1 MKKAVNLEE
10 IHKDVE
16 RSAQEQ
22 SFKMPFIGVHK
33 TELDTPA
40 LLIDLDKMEAN
51 IRTMADYFTT
61 VNAELRPH
69 VKTHK
74 TPIIAH
80 KQIAAG
86 AIGVTCAKL
95 GEAEAVIHAGIR
107 DVLIANQ
114 IVGAQK
120 IARLINLAKHSEIM
134 VAVDNAQNVQA
145 ISEAAAAKDAN
156 ARMLVEVNVGMNRCG
171 VEPGEPALE
180 LAELIRKS
188 PNVDFAGLMG
198 YEGHTV
204 TKRDK
209 AERNAAARDAMQI
222 LVDAKHYLEQRGVAV
237 PIMSGG
243 GTGTFNITGSIPE
256 MTEVQAGSYV
266 LMDATYGNV
275 QGIGDHFQRA
285 LSVLATVVSR
295 PTPDRIIVDTGLK
308 VLAKEFGIPQPV
320 GVTGVEMTGLSEEHG
335 KMQVSDESVSLSPG
349 DKLEILPTHCCTTV
363 NLHDRYYGIRNGI
376 VESVWEIAARG
387 KAQ

>member
-1 MKKAVNLEE
+1 M
-10 IHKDVE
+10 
-16 RSAQEQ
+16 AQ
-22 SFKMPFIGVHK
+22 SSDPFIGMHK
-33 TELDTPA
+33 TELDTPT

-51 IRTMADYFTT
+51 IAAMAAYFST
-61 VNAELRPH
+61 VNAMLRPH

-95 GEAEAVIHAGIR
+95 GEAEAVIHTGIR

-114 IVGAQK
+114 VIGTQK

-134 VAVDNAQNVQA
+134 VAVDNSQNVQD
-145 ISEAAAAKDAN
+145 ISEAASAKGVN
-156 ARMLVEVNVGMNRCG
+156 VRILVEVNIGMDRCG
-171 VEPGEPALE
+171 VEPGKPTLQ
-180 LAELIRKS
+180 LVNQIRRS
-188 PNVDFAGLMG
+188 PNLIFEGLMG

-204 TKRDK
+204 AKPNRVERDT
-209 AERNAAARDAMQI
+209 ATREAMQR
-222 LVDAKHYLEQRGVAV
+222 LLNAKRYIEKHGGEV

-266 LMDATYGNV
+266 LMDSTYRNV
-275 QGIGDHFQRA
+275 EGVGEQFDCA
-285 LSVLATVVSR
+285 LSVLATVVSH
-295 PTPDRIIVDTGLK
+295 PASDRIIVDTGMK
-308 VLAKEFGIPQPV
+308 VITKEFGLPQPV
-320 GVTGVEMTGLSEEHG
+320 GVSGVEMIGLSEEHG
-335 KMQVSDESVSLSPG
+335 NMRVSEPNVPLKPG

-376 VESVWEIAARG
+376 VETVWDITARG

>member
-1 MKKAVNLEE
+1 MNTSE
-10 IHKDVE
+10 
-16 RSAQEQ
+16 
-22 SFKMPFIGVHK
+22 PFIGRHK

-51 IRTMADYFTT
+51 IEAMANYFST

-86 AIGVTCAKL
+86 AIGATCAKL

-134 VAVDNAQNVQA
+134 VAADNLENVQA
-145 ISEAAAAKDAN
+145 ISEAAAAKDATV
-156 ARMLVEVNVGMNRCG
+156 RMLVEVNIGMNRCG
-171 VEPGEPALE
+171 VEPGKPALE
-180 LAELIRKS
+180 LAEQIRRS
-188 PNVDFAGLMG
+188 PNLVFEGLMG

-204 TKRDK
+204 AKPKRS
-209 AERNAAARDAMQI
+209 ERDAAAREAMQR
-222 LVDAKHYLEQRGVAV
+222 LVDTKYYLEKHGVEVA
-237 PIMSGG
+237 IMSGG
-243 GTGTFNITGSIPE
+243 GTGTFDITGSIPE
-256 MTEVQAGSYV
+256 MTEIQAGSYV
-266 LMDATYGNV
+266 LMDSTYRNV
-275 QGIGDHFQRA
+275 EGVGENFKCA

-295 PTPDRIIVDTGLK
+295 PHPNRMIVDTGLK
-308 VLAKEFGIPQPV
+308 VLAKEFGVPQPV
-320 GVTGVEMTGLSEEHG
+320 GLTGVEMSGLSEEHG
-335 KMQVSDESVSLSPG
+335 TLKTVGQGPDESIALKPG

-376 VESVWEIAARG
+376 VESAWDIAARG

>member
-1 MKKAVNLEE
+1 MQFN
-10 IHKDVE
+10 DT
-16 RSAQEQ
+16 
-22 SFKMPFIGVHK
+22 FIGRYK

-51 IRTMADYFTT
+51 IEKMANYFTN
-61 VNAELRPH
+61 VNAVLRPH

-86 AIGVTCAKL
+86 ETIGVTCAKL

-114 IVGAQK
+114 IVSTHK
-120 IARLINLAKHSEIM
+120 IARLINLARHSEIM
-134 VAVDNAQNVQA
+134 VAVDNSQNVQA
-145 ISEAAAAKDAN
+145 ISDAASAKGVN
-156 ARMLVEVNVGMNRCG
+156 IRMLVEVNIGMNRCG
-171 VEPGEPALE
+171 VDPGQPTLT
-180 LAELIRKS
+180 LARQICQS
-188 PNVDFAGLMG
+188 PNLIFEGLMG

-204 TKRDK
+204 AKPNRI
-209 AERNAAARDAMQI
+209 ERETTTREAMQRLI
-222 LVDAKHYLEQRGVAV
+222 DTKHYLEKHDVAV
-237 PIMSGG
+237 SIMSGG
-243 GTGTFNITGSIPE
+243 GTGTFNITGSLPE

-266 LMDATYGNV
+266 FMDSTYRNV
-275 QGIGDHFQRA
+275 EGVGEQFACA

-295 PTPDRIIVDTGLK
+295 PERNRLIVDTGMK
-308 VLAKEFGIPQPV
+308 VLAKEFGIPQPI
-320 GVTGVEMTGLSEEHG
+320 GIAGLEMTGLSEEHG
-335 KMQVSDESVSLSPG
+335 TILVIDTNVPFTPG

-376 VESVWEIAARG
+376 VESVWNITARG
-387 KAQ
+387 QSQ

>member
-1 MKKAVNLEE
+1 MKTNE
-10 IHKDVE
+10 
-16 RSAQEQ
+16 
-22 SFKMPFIGVHK
+22 PFIGMHK

-51 IRTMADYFTT
+51 IQTMANYFRT
-61 VNAELRPH
+61 VNADLRPH

-114 IVGAQK
+114 VVGAQK

-134 VAVDNAQNVQA
+134 VAVDNAENVQA
-145 ISEAAAAKDAN
+145 ISEAAAAKGATG
-156 ARMLVEVNVGMNRCG
+156 RMLIEVNIGMDRCG
-171 VEPGEPALE
+171 VEPGKPTLA
-180 LAELIRKS
+180 LAEQIHQH
-188 PNVDFAGLMG
+188 PNVVFEGLMG

-204 TKRDK
+204 AKPNH
-209 AERNAAARDAMQI
+209 AERNTAAREAMQR
-222 LVDAKHYLEQRGVAV
+222 LVDTKHYLEKHNVEV

-243 GTGTFNITGSIPE
+243 GTGTCNITGSISE

-266 LMDATYGNV
+266 LMDSTYRNV
-275 QGIGDHFQRA
+275 EGIGDHFDCA

-295 PTPDRIIVDTGLK
+295 PSPNRVIVDTGLK

-320 GVTGVEMTGLSEEHG
+320 GVNGIEMTGLSEEHG
-335 KMQVSDESVSLSPG
+335 KMQVSDENVSLKPG

-363 NLHDRYYGIRNGI
+363 NLHDRYYGIRSGI
-376 VESVWEIAARG
+376 VESVWDITARG

>member
-1 MKKAVNLEE
+1 MNHSSE
-10 IHKDVE
+10 
-16 RSAQEQ
+16 
-22 SFKMPFIGVHK
+22 PFIGMHK

-40 LLIDLDKMEAN
+40 LLIDLAKMEAN
-51 IRTMADYFTT
+51 IETMANYFST
-61 VNAELRPH
+61 VNADLRPH

-134 VAVDNAQNVQA
+134 VAVDNPQNIQA
-145 ISEAAAAKDAN
+145 ISEAAAAKGATI
-156 ARMLVEVNVGMNRCG
+156 RMLIEVNIGMDRCG
-171 VEPGEPALE
+171 VESGKPTLE
-180 LAELIRKS
+180 LAEQIRRS
-188 PNVDFAGLMG
+188 PNLVFEGLMG

-204 TKRDK
+204 AKPNR
-209 AERNAAARDAMQI
+209 AERDTAAREAMQR
-222 LVDAKHYLEQRGVAV
+222 LLDAKYYLEKQGIEV

-266 LMDATYGNV
+266 LMDSTYRNV
-275 QGIGDHFQRA
+275 EGIGEEFACA

-295 PTPDRIIVDTGLK
+295 PNPDRIIVDTGLK

-335 KMQVSDESVSLSPG
+335 KMQVSDENVALKPG
-349 DKLEILPTHCCTTV
+349 DKLQILPTHCCTTV

-376 VESVWEIAARG
+376 VESVWDITARG
-387 KAQ
+387 KSQ

>member
-1 MKKAVNLEE
+1 MNHSRE
-10 IHKDVE
+10 
-16 RSAQEQ
+16 
-22 SFKMPFIGVHK
+22 PFIGMHK

-51 IRTMADYFTT
+51 IETMANYFST
-61 VNAELRPH
+61 VTAELRPH

-114 IVGAQK
+114 VVGAQK

-134 VAVDNAQNVQA
+134 VAVDNAENVQA
-145 ISEAAAAKDAN
+145 ISEAAAAKGATV
-156 ARMLVEVNVGMNRCG
+156 RMLVEVNIGMDRCG
-171 VEPGEPALE
+171 VEPGKPALE
-180 LAELIRKS
+180 LAEQIHRS
-188 PNVDFAGLMG
+188 PNIVFEGLMG

-204 TKRDK
+204 AKPDRSERDTNTR
-209 AERNAAARDAMQI
+209 EAMQR
-222 LVDAKHYLEQRGVAV
+222 LVAAKHYLEKHSVAV
-237 PIMSGG
+237 SIMSGG

-266 LMDATYGNV
+266 LMDSTYRNV
-275 QGIGDHFQRA
+275 EGVGDHFDCA

-295 PTPDRIIVDTGLK
+295 PNPNRVIVDTGLK

-320 GVTGVEMTGLSEEHG
+320 GVNGVEMTGLSEEHG
-335 KMQVSDESVSLSPG
+335 KMQVSETNVSLKPG

-363 NLHDRYYGIRNGI
+363 NLHDRYYGTRNGI
-376 VESVWEIAARG
+376 VESVWDITARG

>member
-1 MKKAVNLEE
+1 MNTNA
-10 IHKDVE
+10 
-16 RSAQEQ
+16 
-22 SFKMPFIGVHK
+22 PFIGMHK

-40 LLIDLDKMEAN
+40 LLIDLDVMEAN
-51 IRTMADYFTT
+51 IETMANYFGT
-61 VNAELRPH
+61 VTADLRPH

-114 IVGAQK
+114 VVGTQK

-134 VAVDNAQNVQA
+134 VAVDNTDNVQA
-145 ISEAAAAKDAN
+145 ISEAAATKGATV
-156 ARMLVEVNVGMNRCG
+156 RMLVEVNIGMNRCG
-171 VEPGEPALE
+171 VEPGKPALA
-180 LAELIRKS
+180 LAEQIHRS
-188 PNVDFAGLMG
+188 PNLIFEGLMG

-204 TKRDK
+204 AKPIRSERDT
-209 AERNAAARDAMQI
+209 AARAAMQR
-222 LVDAKHYLEQRGVAV
+222 LVDAKHYLEKHNVQVS
-237 PIMSGG
+237 IMSGG

-266 LMDATYGNV
+266 LMDSTYGNV
-275 QGIGDHFQRA
+275 EGVGDHFDCA

-295 PTPDRIIVDTGLK
+295 PSADRAIVDTGLK

-320 GVTGVEMTGLSEEHG
+320 GTNSVEMTGLSEEHG
-335 KMQVSDESVSLSPG
+335 TLQVSDENVSLKPG
-349 DKLEILPTHCCTTV
+349 DTLEILPTHCCTTV

-376 VESVWEIAARG
+376 VESVWEITARG
-387 KAQ
+387 RSQ

>member
-1 MKKAVNLEE
+1 MNTNE
-10 IHKDVE
+10 
-16 RSAQEQ
+16 
-22 SFKMPFIGVHK
+22 PFIGMHK

-51 IRTMADYFTT
+51 IETMASYFST
-61 VNAELRPH
+61 VNADLRPH

-74 TPIIAH
+74 TPIISH

-114 IVGAQK
+114 VVGPHK

-134 VAVDNAQNVQA
+134 VAVDNFENVQA
-145 ISEAAAAKDAN
+145 ISEAAAAKGATV
-156 ARMLVEVNVGMNRCG
+156 RMLIEVNIGMNRCG
-171 VEPGEPALE
+171 VEPGEPVLK
-180 LAELIRKS
+180 LAEKVRQS
-188 PNVDFAGLMG
+188 PNLKFEGLMG

-204 TKRDK
+204 TKRNQV
-209 AERNAAARDAMQI
+209 ERDAAAREAMQH
-222 LVDAKHYLEQRGVAV
+222 LLDAKHYLEKQGVEV
-237 PIMSGG
+237 SIMSGG

-256 MTEVQAGSYV
+256 MTEVQAGSYIF
-266 LMDATYGNV
+266 MDSTYGNV
-275 QGIGDHFQRA
+275 EGVGEQFDCS

-295 PTPDRIIVDTGLK
+295 PSPNRVIVDTGLK

-320 GVTGVEMTGLSEEHG
+320 GVNGVELTGLSEEHG
-335 KMQVSDESVSLSPG
+335 TIQVSDENVSLKPG
-349 DKLEILPTHCCTTV
+349 DKLEILPSHCCTTV
-363 NLHDRYYGIRNGI
+363 NLHDRYYGIRQGI
-376 VESVWEIAARG
+376 VESVWDITARG

>member
-1 MKKAVNLEE
+1 MNINE
-10 IHKDVE
+10 
-16 RSAQEQ
+16 
-22 SFKMPFIGVHK
+22 PFIGMHK

-40 LLIDLDKMEAN
+40 LLIDLDIMEAN
-51 IRTMADYFTT
+51 IQTMANYFRT
-61 VNAELRPH
+61 VNADLRPH

-114 IVGAQK
+114 VVGAQK

-134 VAVDNAQNVQA
+134 VAVDNPENVQA
-145 ISEAAAAKDAN
+145 ISEAAAAKGATV
-156 ARMLVEVNVGMNRCG
+156 RMLIEVNIGMDRCG
-171 VEPGEPALE
+171 VEPGEPTLK
-180 LAELIRKS
+180 LAEQIRQS
-188 PNVDFAGLMG
+188 PNVVFEGLMG

-204 TKRDK
+204 AKPIRSERDV
-209 AERNAAARDAMQI
+209 AAREAMQR
-222 LVDAKHYLEQRGVAV
+222 LVETKHYLEKHNVEI

-243 GTGTFNITGSIPE
+243 GTGTFNITGSISE

-266 LMDATYGNV
+266 LMDATYHNV
-275 QGIGDHFQRA
+275 EGVGDHFDCA

-295 PTPDRIIVDTGLK
+295 PSSDRMIVDTGLK

-320 GVTGVEMTGLSEEHG
+320 GVNGIEMTGLSEEHG
-335 KMQVSDESVSLSPG
+335 TMQVSDENVSLKPG

-376 VESVWEIAARG
+376 VESVWNIAARG

>member
-1 MKKAVNLEE
+1 MRTHE
-10 IHKDVE
+10 
-16 RSAQEQ
+16 
-22 SFKMPFIGVHK
+22 PFIGMHK

-51 IRTMADYFTT
+51 IQTMANYFT
-61 VNAELRPH
+61 NISAGLRPH

-114 IVGAQK
+114 VVGTQK
-120 IARLINLAKHSEIM
+120 IARLINLAKHAEIM
-134 VAVDNAQNVQA
+134 VAVDNPQNVQA
-145 ISEAAAAKDAN
+145 ISEAASAKGVSV
-156 ARMLVEVNVGMNRCG
+156 RILVEVNIGMNRCG
-171 VEPGEPALE
+171 VEPGQPALA
-180 LAELIRKS
+180 LAQHILQS
-188 PNVDFAGLMG
+188 PNLKFEGLMG

-204 TKRDK
+204 SKPAL
-209 AERNAAARDAMQI
+209 AERDTSAREAVQR
-222 LVDAKHYLEQRGVAV
+222 LVDTKHYLEKHGVEVA
-237 PIMSGG
+237 IMSGG

-256 MTEVQAGSYV
+256 MTEVQAGSYIF
-266 LMDATYGNV
+266 MDSTYHNV
-275 QGIGDHFQRA
+275 EGIGEQFACA

-295 PTPDRIIVDTGLK
+295 PQPNRIVVDTGLK
-308 VLAKEFGIPQPV
+308 VLAKEFGIPQP
-320 GVTGVEMTGLSEEHG
+320 TGVEGLEMTGLSEEHG
-335 KMQVSDESVSLSPG
+335 KIEADTNVTLTPG

-376 VESVWEIAARG
+376 VESVWDIAARG

>member
-1 MKKAVNLEE
+1 MNTNE
-10 IHKDVE
+10 
-16 RSAQEQ
+16 
-22 SFKMPFIGVHK
+22 PFIGMHK
-33 TELDTPA
+33 AELDTPA

-51 IRTMADYFTT
+51 IAAMANYFSK
-61 VNAELRPH
+61 VNADLRPH

-95 GEAEAVIHAGIR
+95 GEAEAIIHAGIR

-114 IVGAQK
+114 VVGPQK

-145 ISEAAAAKDAN
+145 ISEAAVAKGATV
-156 ARMLVEVNVGMNRCG
+156 RMLVEVNIGMNRCG
-171 VEPGEPALE
+171 VEPGKPALE
-180 LAELIRKS
+180 LAEQIRRS
-188 PNVDFAGLMG
+188 QNLSFEGLMG

-204 TKRDK
+204 AKPNR
-209 AERNAAARDAMQI
+209 AERNTAAREAMQR
-222 LVDAKHYLEQRGVAV
+222 LVDAKHYLEKHNVAV
-237 PIMSGG
+237 SIMSGG

-266 LMDATYGNV
+266 LMDATYYNV
-275 QGIGDHFQRA
+275 EGVGDHFDCA

-295 PTPDRIIVDTGLK
+295 PHPNRVIVDTGLK

-320 GVTGVEMTGLSEEHG
+320 GLNGVEMTGLSEEHG
-335 KMQVSDESVSLSPG
+335 TMQVSDASVSLKPG

-376 VESVWEIAARG
+376 VESVWNIAARG

>member
-1 MKKAVNLEE
+1 MNVGQDIK
-10 IHKDVE
+10 
-16 RSAQEQ
+16 RSE
-22 SFKMPFIGVHK
+22 PFIGMHK

-51 IRTMADYFTT
+51 IQTMAAYFTT
-61 VNAELRPH
+61 VNAMLRPH

-74 TPIIAH
+74 TPIISH

-95 GEAEAVIHAGIR
+95 GEAEAIIHAGIR

-114 IVGAQK
+114 IVGTQK

-134 VAVDNAQNVQA
+134 VAVDNPQNVQA
-145 ISEAAAAKDAN
+145 ISEAASAKGASV
-156 ARMLVEVNVGMNRCG
+156 RMLVEVNIGMDRCG
-171 VEPGEPALE
+171 VESGKPALE
-180 LAELIRKS
+180 LADLIRRS
-188 PNVDFAGLMG
+188 PNVSFEGLMG

-204 TKRDK
+204 AKPDRS
-209 AERNAAARDAMQI
+209 ERNAAAREAIQRLI
-222 LVDAKHYLEQRGVAV
+222 DAKHYLEKHGVAV
-237 PIMSGG
+237 SIMSGG

-266 LMDATYGNV
+266 LMDSTYGNV
-275 QGIGDHFQRA
+275 EGIGEHFDCA

-295 PTPDRIIVDTGLK
+295 PAPNRIIVDTGLK

-320 GVTGVEMTGLSEEHG
+320 GVAGVEMTGLSEEHG
-335 KMQVSDESVSLSPG
+335 KMLVFDENVSLSPG

>member
-1 MKKAVNLEE
+1 MNNNTE
-10 IHKDVE
+10 
-16 RSAQEQ
+16 
-22 SFKMPFIGVHK
+22 PFIGMHK

-51 IRTMADYFTT
+51 IQTMADYFTT
-61 VNAELRPH
+61 VNASLRPH
-69 VKTHK
+69 MKTHK
-74 TPIIAH
+74 TPIITH

-95 GEAEAVIHAGIR
+95 GEAEAAIHAGIR

-114 IVGAQK
+114 VVGAQK
-120 IARLINLAKHSEIM
+120 IARLINLARHSEIM
-134 VAVDNAQNVQA
+134 VAVDSPQNVQA
-145 ISEAAAAKDAN
+145 ISEAAVAKGATV
-156 ARMLVEVNVGMNRCG
+156 RTLIEVNIGMDRCG
-171 VEPGEPALE
+171 VEPGKPALE
-180 LAELIRKS
+180 LAEQICQS
-188 PNVDFAGLMG
+188 PNLKFEGLMG

-204 TKRDK
+204 ANPDQAKRD
-209 AERNAAARDAMQI
+209 AAAREAMQL
-222 LVDAKHYLEQRGVAV
+222 LVEAKHYVEKRGVEV
-237 PIMSGG
+237 SIMSGG

-266 LMDATYGNV
+266 FMDSTYRNV
-275 QGIGDHFQRA
+275 EGVGEQFDCS

-295 PTPDRIIVDTGLK
+295 PAPDRMIVDTGLK

-320 GVTGVEMTGLSEEHG
+320 GVNGVEMTGLSEEHG
-335 KMQVSDESVSLSPG
+335 KMQVSDVNVSLTPG
-349 DKLEILPTHCCTTV
+349 DKIEILPTHCCTTV